1 MHIFQTVKGALF
13 KMLKALAPKQVP
25 RSSVLGSRKYV
36 MNDISRS
43 HINLPPDRSVLSMTK
58 YFEEE
63 DRKEKP
69 YERKREEMDW

>member
-1 MHIFQTVKGALF
+1 MRLFQTVKGALF

-25 RSSVLGSRKYV
+25 RSSVLGRRKYV

-43 HINLPPDRSVLSMTK
+43 HIKLPPDHSVLSMTK